1 VQPCNIPME
10 SEEVFPACQGPGA
23 MGLGSRAAR
32 LTSTAPNIALEPTPN
47 SLRSCVTAV
56 LGAAHR
62 QRWIAHGTRQQADL
76 RTTLRVL
83 A

>member
-1 VQPCNIPME
+1 MSTVRGA
-10 SEEVFPACQGPGA
+10 VGPEAGGA
-23 MGLGSRAAR
+23 KRYIAQAGCWGASSL
-32 LTSTAPNIALEPTPN
+32 NHALEPTPN

>member
-1 VQPCNIPME
+1 VSP
-10 SEEVFPACQGPGA
+10 VRGAVGPEAGGA
-23 MGLGSRAAR
+23 KRYIAQAGCRGASSLSH
-32 LTSTAPNIALEPTPN
+32 ALEPTPT
-47 SLRSCVTAV
+47 SLRSCVAAV

-62 QRWIAHGTRQQADL
+62 QRSIAHGTRQQAAM